1 MGVYGEGRW
10 WGKSRVSV
18 YGICISGVDRGRSL
32 GLSKCS
38 PLSYAFVMCA
48 VLSGFVAL
56 HRKNYCHWQGSQV
69 AGVKISHRA
78 LYCVF
83 SSALPIV

>member
-1 MGVYGEGRW
+1 MGVYGKGRW
-10 WGKSRVSV
+10 WGKSV
-18 YGICISGVDRGRSL
+18 YGICISVVDGRRRL

-38 PLSYAFVMCA
+38 PLSYSFVMCA
-48 VLSGFVAL
+48 VLSAL
-56 HRKNYCHWQGSQV
+56 HRENYCHWQGSQV
-69 AGVKISHRA
+69 AGVKISHRT